1 MSEGILPDGCVPPMF
16 PPVWFPPVEE
26 EPDVGDLGVDVD
38 WMTHSHQQLHAM
50 ATQGL
55 DLPGANTV
63 AAKWAEIGEA
73 LQELSQDLDRAVS
86 ASQQGWEGDAAEL
99 ARATAAKLTAW
110 AEDTGHRAYEA
121 SGCVSRQA
129 EICARASNEM
139 PEPIG
144 VEQPPPPCGNP
155 DLPQFWP
162 AGTGGGTVAMSAGP
176 PPNPFTGG
184 GFGEAT
190 QLVEPPWSDQEQARA
205 RHEHAAEVM
214 SQLQRESYEVYGSV
228 PRFSSPAPDY
238 RERPQPPDED
248 EGEKRP
254 RDDSRPK
261 ESDPTTRAA
270 GVGQPAAGVAGAPLG
285 GDPAGLRDAGPRLG
299 PGVQSGIGP
308 AQPGASNTPATPGQA
323 SAPAASAGPRGAGMG
338 AMPMGM
344 GAGAGAKGNDQERKA
359 PGYLSG
365 DSDLFGP
372 DENRTGPVIGEGPD
386 DHPPR
391 R

>member
-1 MSEGILPDGCVPPMF
+1 MSEGILPGGCVRPMF
-16 PPVWFPPVEE
+16 PPEWFPPVEE

-38 WMTHSHQQLHAM
+38 WMTHSHEQLHAM

-86 ASQQGWEGDAAEL
+86 ASEQGWEGDAAEL

-139 PEPIG
+139 PEPISI
-144 VEQPPPPCGNP
+144 EQPPPPCGNP

-176 PPNPFTGG
+176 PPSPFTGG
-184 GFGEAT
+184 GLGEARL
-190 QLVEPPWSDQEQARA
+190 LVEPPWSGQEQARA

-238 RERPQPPDED
+238 RERPKPPGED
-248 EGEKRP
+248 EGETRP
-254 RDDSRPK
+254 RDDSRPR
-261 ESDPTTRAA
+261 EEDRTTRAA
-270 GVGQPAAGVAGAPLG
+270 GVGQPAAGVVG
-285 GDPAGLRDAGPRLG
+285 GDPAGPRDAGPRLG
-299 PGVQSGIGP
+299 PGVQSGSGP
-308 AQPGASNTPATPGQA
+308 PQHGASGTPSTPGQA
-323 SAPAASAGPRGAGMG
+323 SAPAASAGPRGTGMG

-372 DENRTGPVIGEGPD
+372 DENRTGPVIGEGRD